1 MRWAVR
7 MSIVARLATRVF
19 KSGGERPLCMR
30 EISGSIPGFSAFFS
44 HICHWWQKTRKPL
57 RNLKEMKLERNATVF
72 DTYRPFLCLPIR
84 GGHSCKVNNKRH
96 GNLIFFVIFYFCNS
110 YCGLRK
116 NNRDREVHNASWH
129 YWILVCKGSKL
140 SCVVWAL
147 T

>member
-19 KSGGERPLCMR
+19 KWESARFACGRYRDRYPDSPL
-30 EISGSIPGFSAFFS
+30 FFS

-57 RNLKEMKLERNATVF
+57 RNLKEVKLERNVTVF
-72 DTYRPFLCLPIR
+72 DTYRQFLCLPIR

-110 YCGLRK
+110 YRGLRK
-116 NNRDREVHNASWH
+116 NNRDREIHNASWH